1 MEYEVLISERAKTRL
16 EKIFEYLEQNWSE
29 KVKKDFKEKLL
40 NNVDFLR
47 QNPLMYPES
56 QVKKGLRMCL
66 ITKHNAMYYRVLNN
80 TVEIITIHDTRSN
93 PKSLNL

>member
-29 KVKKDFKEKLL
+29 KIKKDFKEKLL
-40 NNVDFLR
+40 KNVDFLR
-47 QNPLMYPES
+47 QNPLIYPES

-66 ITKHNAMYYRVLNN
+66 ITKHNAMYYRILNN